1 MLGKIKNY
9 FLYFYQKYYHTKNTF
24 PFFYIDFDLKYRH
37 AVARCE
43 AREKGECDMK
53 QLKEINTEQEIREI
67 VEEIIG
73 EGKECEKN
81 LLSAVLLFLLRLC
94 PNTEHDF
101 THALQLVLATKV
113 SKGQRHPQSDLDKL
127 FEQVM
132 TLDPMGAELRYYQA
146 YKCYPDGMQGQA
158 AGNVAYKISPIIEE
172 ELKEYERQRKEVKY
186 SIEDVE
192 KMIESRLAQ
201 TKKWEEIAKLSA
213 IDIVGR
219 KLNKN
224 QSQTTET
231 EEFAF

>member
-1 MLGKIKNY
+1 
-9 FLYFYQKYYHTKNTF
+9 
-24 PFFYIDFDLKYRH
+24 
-37 AVARCE
+37 
-43 AREKGECDMK
+43 MK
-53 QLKEINTEQEIREI
+53 QLKEIKTEQEVREI

-81 LLSAVLLFLLRLC
+81 LLSSVLLFLLEYS

-101 THALQLVLATKV
+101 IHVTQLALATRIP
-113 SKGQRHPQSDLDKL
+113 KGQRNPMSSLDKL
-127 FEQVM
+127 FEQVAAV
-132 TLDPMGAELRYYQA
+132 DPMGTAVRYYHA

-158 AGNVAYKISPIIEE
+158 AGNIVYKIAPIVEK
-172 ELKEYERQRKEVKY
+172 ELKEYEEERKALRY

-192 KMIESRLAQ
+192 KMIEARLAHI
-201 TKKWEEIAKLSA
+201 KKCEEIAKLSA
-213 IDIVGR
+213 TDIVGR

>member
-1 MLGKIKNY
+1 
-9 FLYFYQKYYHTKNTF
+9 
-24 PFFYIDFDLKYRH
+24 
-37 AVARCE
+37 
-43 AREKGECDMK
+43 MK
-53 QLKEINTEQEIREI
+53 SLKEIKTEQEVREI

-127 FEQVM
+127 FEQAL

-192 KMIESRLAQ
+192 KIV
-201 TKKWEEIAKLSA
+201 KAKLAETKRLEEMSNTNP
-213 IDIVGR
+213 INFVGR
-219 KLNKN
+219 KPNKN